1 MADASPAPL
10 CPRCSSRDTRPL
22 EYLSLHALVDYWRC
36 GFCTHV
42 WTIPKAE
49 HAQKR
54 GA

>member
-1 MADASPAPL
+1 MADVSATQP
-10 CPRCSSRDTRPL
+10 CPRCSSHDTRQL
-22 EYLSLHALVDYWRC
+22 EYLSLHAFVDYWRC

-42 WTIPKAE
+42 WTIPKAA